1 MVFASLLNHVFT
13 VTRRTRTSDGQGGFT
28 IGYAAAGT
36 VNGRMRP
43 ASSNEKEVASAM
55 QRNIS
60 HVLYV
65 EVDAD
70 IERGDRVTFDGLSVD
85 VLAIREPSLMGH
97 HLEIDCLEVQKE
109 THS

>member
-28 IGYAAAGT
+28 IGYSSVGT

-43 ASSNEKEVASAM
+43 ASSNEKEVAAAM

-70 IERGDRVTFDGLSVD
+70 IERGDRVTFDGLTVD

-109 THS
+109 VHE

>member
-109 THS
+109 VHE

>member
-1 MVFASLLNHVFT
+1 MVFASLLNHEFT

-28 IGYAAAGT
+28 IGYSSVGT

-70 IERGDRVTFDGLSVD
+70 IERGDRVTFEGLTVD

-109 THS
+109 VHS

>member
-1 MVFASLLNHVFT
+1 MVFASLLNHTFAVN
-13 VTRRTRTSDGQGGFT
+13 RRTRASDGQGGFT
-28 IGYAAAGT
+28 IGYSRVGT
-36 VNGRMRP
+36 VTGRMRP
-43 ASSNEKEVASAM
+43 ASGTEKEVAAAM

-65 EVDAD
+65 EADAD

-97 HLEIDCLEVQKE
+97 HLEIDCMEVQKE
-109 THS
+109 VHE

>member
-1 MVFASLLNHVFT
+1 MVFATLLNHSFT
-13 VTRRTRTSDGQGGFT
+13 ISRRTRTSDGQGGFE
-28 IGYAAAGT
+28 IGYSNVGT

-43 ASSNEKEVASAM
+43 ASSNEKEVAAAE

-65 EVDAD
+65 ESDAD
-70 IERGDRVTFDGLSVD
+70 IKRGDRVTFESLTVD

-109 THS
+109 AHS